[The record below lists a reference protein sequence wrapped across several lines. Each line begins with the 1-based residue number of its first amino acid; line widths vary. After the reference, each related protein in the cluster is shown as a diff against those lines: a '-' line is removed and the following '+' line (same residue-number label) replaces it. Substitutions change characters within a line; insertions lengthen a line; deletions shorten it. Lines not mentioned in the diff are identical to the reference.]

1 LYRFWKKKILK
12 KTTRDPHS
20 CLPSA
25 SPSFCTGSENTR
37 EKEKKILKKEKG
49 KKSIQRKTKGDKA
62 YALPLEPYESVRR
75 ALIEPY

>member
-1 LYRFWKKKILK
+1 M
-12 KTTRDPHS
+12 
-20 CLPSA
+20 
-25 SPSFCTGSENTR
+25 
-37 EKEKKILKKEKG
+37 KKEKG